1 MTPEER
7 QTMIDDYKA
16 GPALLRAAWDEVPV
30 FARQWRPASG
40 EWSAH
45 EIILHCADSEAYA
58 AIRIRLLAAE
68 TAPLIVGYDQEAWAE
83 IFDYHE
89 LPVEPAFAVIDSV
102 RASTGILLDRLTD
115 QQWANVG
122 NHTESGPYS
131 ADDWLRG
138 YAAHLHDHV
147 AQIHTNLALW
157 SARN

>member
-7 QTMIDDYKA
+7 RKLIEDYKA
-16 GPALLRAAWDEVPV
+16 GPALLRAAWDEVPAP
-30 FARQWRPASG
+30 ARQWRPAKG

-68 TAPLIVGYDQEAWAE
+68 DSPLIVGYDQEAWAE
-83 IFDYHE
+83 VFAYHE
-89 LPVEPAFAVIDSV
+89 LPVEPAFAVVDVV
-102 RASTGILLDRLTD
+102 RASTGLLLDRLTD

-131 ADDWLRG
+131 AEDWLRT
-138 YAAHLHDHV
+138 YSAHLHDHV

-157 SARN
+157 SSRN